1 LRAAADFPC
10 HFPPDLRVVAFF
22 LDFLLAALEALSL
35 LAGEAGESFVAG
47 FFFVFV
53 FVAVFQLLLL
63 GVIVDGATT
72 VPDVFFDFLSPICEG
87 KSDWSGAFLQ
97 RSFLGN
103 FSFLT
108 PLFSLVLHISHRA
121 RIQHLIATYSY
132 VFFWRASMLKCS
144 TCTLPDFC
152 ESVTK
157 IYLPFYLRRERSKQQ
172 PAVRL

>member
-63 GVIVDGATT
+63 GVTVDGATT
-72 VPDVFFDFLSPICEG
+72 VPDVFFDFLSPP
-87 KSDWSGAFLQ
+87 L
-97 RSFLGN
+97 SFFAPFPFVALASPN
-103 FSFLT
+103 FTSSPAL
-108 PLFSLVLHISHRA
+108 
-121 RIQHLIATYSY
+121 
-132 VFFWRASMLKCS
+132 CS
-144 TCTLPDFC
+144 KNT
-152 ESVTK
+152 
-157 IYLPFYLRRERSKQQ
+157 IGYYPF
-172 PAVRL
+172 